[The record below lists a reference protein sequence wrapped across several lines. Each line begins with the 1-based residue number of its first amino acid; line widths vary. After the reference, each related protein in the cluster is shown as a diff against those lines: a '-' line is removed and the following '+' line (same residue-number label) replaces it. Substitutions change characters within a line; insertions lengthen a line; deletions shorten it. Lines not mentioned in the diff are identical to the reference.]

1 MGKPF
6 PTFNVAL
13 EPFELGNYEHCF
25 KILCQLM
32 IVIVEIAVLVVFI
45 EIEERTCIK
54 RPIQASHFT
63 GFEAVGVLDL
73 APMTGLCVFMF
84 PECVKA
90 GTWS

>member
-1 MGKPF
+1 MFGF
-6 PTFNVAL
+6 V
-13 EPFELGNYEHCF
+13 
-25 KILCQLM
+25 KITGVV
-32 IVIVEIAVLVVFI
+32 VIII
-45 EIEERTCIK
+45 IEEGTFIK
-54 RPIQASHFT
+54 RPIQASLFT